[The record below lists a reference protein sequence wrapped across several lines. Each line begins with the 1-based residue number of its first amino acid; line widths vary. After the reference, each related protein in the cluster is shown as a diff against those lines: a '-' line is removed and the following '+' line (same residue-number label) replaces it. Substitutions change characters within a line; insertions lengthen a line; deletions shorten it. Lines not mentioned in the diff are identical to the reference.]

1 MSLNQELIK
10 KFQKNLSNNIKL
22 SNYSWFNLGGPAEY
36 LFKPKNKEQLIEF
49 LKENKKSEL
58 KITILGAGSNTLI
71 RDNGVKGVVIKLGK
85 GFSDVKL
92 TNNKDII
99 EAGAGALDRK
109 ISNYAKENLIG
120 NLEFLS
126 CIPGSIGGAVMM
138 NSGCYN
144 NDISKVLISV
154 KVIDI
159 NDCQEKE
166 IKREEI
172 EFYYRGTSLPKNLII
187 TSVKLKGKISSKEA
201 IETKQTELIEK
212 EKNCH
217 NPAKSKHVEALLR
230 IQIKEKKAWELIKES
245 GCDEFKEGE
254 AEISKTHCNFFVNNG
269 KAKSAD
275 IEKLIE
281 KVKKTVN
288 EKIWHRTRIGN

>member
-1 MSLNQELIK
+1 MNLNQELIK

-138 NSGCYN
+138 NSGCYD

-172 EFYYRGTSLPKNLII
+172 EFYYRGTNLLKNLII

-201 IETKQTELIEK
+201 IETKQTTELIEK
-212 EKNCH
+212 IVSTQPNQNMWKY
-217 NPAKSKHVEALLR
+217 
-230 IQIKEKKAWELIKES
+230 
-245 GCDEFKEGE
+245 F
-254 AEISKTHCNFFVNNG
+254 
-269 KAKSAD
+269 
-275 IEKLIE
+275 
-281 KVKKTVN
+281 
-288 EKIWHRTRIGN
+288 